1 MKLNLDKKRARF
13 GTTINQNLKNRTV
26 SQMKM
31 ATKYL
36 KVKKLLA
43 K

>member
-1 MKLNLDKKRARF
+1 MKLKLDKKRARF

-31 ATKYL
+31 AKY
-36 KVKKLLA
+36 KVPESKTA
-43 K
+43 IC